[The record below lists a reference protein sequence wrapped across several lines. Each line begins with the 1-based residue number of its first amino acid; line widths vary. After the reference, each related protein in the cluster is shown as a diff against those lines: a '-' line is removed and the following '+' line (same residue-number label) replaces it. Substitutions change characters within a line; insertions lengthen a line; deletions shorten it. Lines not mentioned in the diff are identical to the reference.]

1 MIDPTTQRALKAR
14 IRTSQ
19 CALAR
24 EMDEPVATISDI
36 IALRHDHVSLRAE
49 NRIRRKLGLDELR
62 PPLELRPNER
72 LIRLAP
78 EHKRD
83 KRRCWHVSQTLHAR
97 LMRQRGQRTQEEFLS
112 LLADMYEE
120 RHGTE

>member
-1 MIDPTTQRALKAR
+1 MIDQTTQRALKAR

-24 EMDEPVATISDI
+24 ELDEPVATISDI

-49 NRIRRKLGLDELR
+49 NRIRHKLGLDELR
-62 PPLELRPNER
+62 PPLELRPDER

-78 EHKRD
+78 PHKRD
-83 KRRCWHVSQTLHAR
+83 KRRCWHVSQELHAR
-97 LMRQRGQRTQEEFLS
+97 LTRHRGLRTQEE
-112 LLADMYEE
+112 LLNLLIAIYEE
-120 RHGTE
+120 QNAEK